1 MPTVDDVSRI
11 LTNMDPDKYSA
22 AVSYIYYL
30 ADIPISAA
38 SGRVTKNEQRERQK
52 RFAEKTA
59 GKINVD
65 ERAIED
71 LRMRSMI

>member
-11 LTNMDPDKYSA
+11 LTNMDPDKYCA

-38 SGRVTKNEQRERQK
+38 PSRIVKNDLRDRQI

>member
-30 ADIPISAA
+30 ADIPISVV
-38 SGRVTKNEQRERQK
+38 SGRGARKDLRDRQV
-52 RFAEKTA
+52 RFVEKTA

-71 LRMRSMI
+71 LRMGSMI

>member
-30 ADIPISAA
+30 ADIPISAV
-38 SGRVTKNEQRERQK
+38 SGRVTKNDQRERQK